1 MAKGRSQI
9 ERGTVNRSKMRQ
21 SFQFEV
27 LKEPKGFVK
36 LIQVF
41 VAIFAFATCTGFRG
55 RIELEQNCNKT
66 SIKAG
71 ADFKYPFQSPLN
83 FMIRECKN
91 GAPAG
96 NVRSN
101 SVPFDYRS
109 STEYFVVIGV
119 FCFLY
124 SFGILVYYI
133 MFEPDQSTSSVPP
146 SKFSPSVIDFVISV
160 VFVLFWFTSAIALA
174 AAVTGIRSTTNIKT
188 IISNLKDCGNRCTPT
203 TAGNYATLDISAI
216 LGFLNV
222 FVWCGNL
229 WFLYKETPWHSPRNG
244 SAATVS
250 GPGGQMPT
258 QVAPPAAAI

>member
-1 MAKGRSQI
+1 MYNIIVTANPGVIRNRIYMQHL
-9 ERGTVNRSKMRQ
+9 TVVLGHAMVYSLQGCQMH
-21 SFQFEV
+21 FQQV
-27 LKEPKGFVK
+27 LFFF
-36 LIQVF
+36 QF

-146 SKFSPSVIDFVISV
+146 SKFSPSVIVSSYFLCVI
-160 VFVLFWFTSAIALA
+160 
-174 AAVTGIRSTTNIKT
+174 AVKQGWYCYLNEVESNIH
-188 IISNLKDCGNRCTPT
+188 IGSPLLYLKYNQGCKQSP
-203 TAGNYATLDISAI
+203 LQKP
-216 LGFLNV
+216 LGSSLPF
-222 FVWCGNL
+222 
-229 WFLYKETPWHSPRNG
+229 
-244 SAATVS
+244 
-250 GPGGQMPT
+250 GQ
-258 QVAPPAAAI
+258 